1 VFPETPDH
9 NTAGRQSDAADDRR
23 SRLEI
28 ISGHLRGKINENSDF
43 TSDVVSLQLVE
54 KLVQDSPPTS
64 DEILALGFDLQL
76 VRTRI
81 DEFLAGQVD
90 RNLLHHWICNALKI
104 AVVLS
109 LRETTPDGDLIED
122 TLGLMALVTDDDFAS
137 PDTSVRL
144 CRLIDDRIS
153 LRLPAPRRR
162 TISELLREMGEGAL
176 TVTERGPDSEH
187 PVWVDVSLLPRR
199 HDAKSALSPRPT
211 WFQPLSVCTQGLWK
225 EISPSDRWTGVEN
238 DRIPGL
244 IAEEP
249 WLANEFEGLSL
260 YLDPDGITEAVVEA
274 TRIGSRELRKAVAG
288 FRALHQMKRCSIDG
302 IPVHSREEDL

>member
-1 VFPETPDH
+1 VSPETPDH
-9 NTAGRQSDAADDRR
+9 IPAGRKSAAADDRR

-28 ISGHLRGKINENSDF
+28 ISGHLRGKVNENNNC
-43 TSDVVSLQLVE
+43 TNDVIPLRLVE
-54 KLVQDSPPTS
+54 ELVRDSPPTS

-76 VRTRI
+76 VGTRI
-81 DEFLAGQVD
+81 DEFLEGQFD
-90 RNLLHHWICNALKI
+90 RNLLHHWVCNSLKI

-109 LRETTPDGDLIED
+109 LRETCPDGALIED

-153 LRLPAPRRR
+153 LRLPAPCRR
-162 TISELLREMGEGAL
+162 TISELLREMGEGFL
-176 TVTERGPDSEH
+176 IVTERGPDSEH

-199 HDAKSALSPRPT
+199 HDATSAQSPRPT
-211 WFQPLSVCTQGLWK
+211 WFQPLSVCTESLWK
-225 EISPSDRWTGVEN
+225 EISPRDRWTGVEN

-249 WLANEFEGLSL
+249 WLTREFEGLSL
-260 YLDPDGITEAVVEA
+260 YLDPDGITEAVVDA

-302 IPVHSREEDL
+302 IPVHSQKEDL